1 MAAAGNQIADLKEQ
15 MNWHW
20 RNTMRP
26 IRFFNFDV
34 KAVVPFCIL
43 LFYARLTT
51 LIFCILATL
60 VFWGLEK
67 KGLTADAAL
76 RALRVLIVGTVRLG
90 QPKFRYR
97 RLKDFG
103 R

>member
-1 MAAAGNQIADLKEQ
+1 MANQVADIKEQ

-26 IRFFNFDV
+26 IRFFSFDV
-34 KAVVPFCIL
+34 KAIIPFFIV
-43 LFYARLTT
+43 LFHARVSTLVFCALTT
-51 LIFCILATL
+51 LL
-60 VFWGLEK
+60 FWMLEK
-67 KGLTADAAL
+67 KGLTADSAL
-76 RALRVLIVGTVRLG
+76 RALRVLIVGQHRLG
-90 QPKFRYR
+90 QPKFRYL

>member
-1 MAAAGNQIADLKEQ
+1 MANQVADIKEQ

-26 IRFFNFDV
+26 IRFFGFDV
-34 KAVVPFCIL
+34 KAVIPFCII
-43 LFYARLTT
+43 LFYARLST
-51 LIFCILATL
+51 LIFCLLTTL
-60 VFWGLEK
+60 LFWGLEK

-76 RALRVLIVGTVRLG
+76 RALRVFFTGNVRSG
-90 QPKFRYR
+90 QPRFRYR

>member
-1 MAAAGNQIADLKEQ
+1 MAQNQIADLKEQ

-26 IRFFNFDV
+26 LRFFNFDV
-34 KAVVPFCIL
+34 KAIIPFFVL
-43 LFYARLTT
+43 LFYAR
-51 LIFCILATL
+51 ISTL
-60 VFWGLEK
+60 VICVLSTLTFWALEK
-67 KGLTADAAL
+67 KGLTADSAL
-76 RALRVLIVGTVRLG
+76 RALRVVIVGNFRPGL
-90 QPKFRYR
+90 PRFRYR

>member
-1 MAAAGNQIADLKEQ
+1 MATNQVADMKEQ

-34 KAVVPFCIL
+34 KAVIPFFIL
-43 LFYARLTT
+43 LFYLRITT
-51 LIFCILATL
+51 LVFCILATIT
-60 VFWGLEK
+60 FWLLEK
-67 KGLTADAAL
+67 SGLTADAAL
-76 RALRVLIVGTVRLG
+76 RALRVVIVGTFRPAH
-90 QPKFRYR
+90 PKFRFR
-97 RLKDFG
+97 KMKDFG

>member
-1 MAAAGNQIADLKEQ
+1 MAVNQVADLKEQ

-34 KAVVPFCIL
+34 KAVIPFCML
-43 LFYARLTT
+43 LFYARLSTI
-51 LIFCILATL
+51 LFCIAMTMM
-60 VFWGLEK
+60 FWILEK

-76 RALRVLIVGTVRLG
+76 RALRVIIVGNRRTG

>member
-1 MAAAGNQIADLKEQ
+1 
-15 MNWHW
+15 
-20 RNTMRP
+20 MRP

-34 KAVVPFCIL
+34 KAIVPFFIL
-43 LFYARLTT
+43 LFHIRLTT
-51 LIFCILATL
+51 LIFCILSTL

-67 KGLTADAAL
+67 KGLTVDAAL
-76 RALRVLIVGTVRLG
+76 RALRVQMFGHFRPGL
-90 QPKFRYR
+90 PKFRYR

>member
-1 MAAAGNQIADLKEQ
+1 MAVNQIADMKEQ
-15 MNWHW
+15 MKWHW

-34 KAVVPFCIL
+34 KAVIPFFIL
-43 LFYARLTT
+43 LFYFRLTSFVFCVLMT
-51 LIFCILATL
+51 LL
-60 VFWGLEK
+60 FWALEK

-76 RALRVLIVGTVRLG
+76 RALRVVFVGNFRPG

>member
-1 MAAAGNQIADLKEQ
+1 MKAGRSIRYERVKDYWGKDLPA
-15 MNWHW
+15 N
-20 RNTMRP
+20 RG
-26 IRFFNFDV
+26 FFNFDV
-34 KAVVPFCIL
+34 KAIVPFFVL
-43 LFYARLTT
+43 LFHLRLTT
-51 LIFCILATL
+51 LILCILSTL

-76 RALRVLIVGTVRLG
+76 RALRVNIVGN
-90 QPKFRYR
+90 FRPGLPRFRFR